1 MNILPFKPVHKTHER
16 LRKKREAEKQ
26 RLIQKIGIHSED
38 APLFSELL
46 RFLAYEESMQ
56 VK

>member
-16 LRKKREAEKQ
+16 LRKKREAERQ
-26 RLIQKIGIHSED
+26 RLIGKIGIRNED

-46 RFLAYEESMQ
+46 RFLAYEEIRGR
-56 VK
+56 K

>member
-1 MNILPFKPVHKTHER
+1 MTILPFKPVHRTYER

-26 RLIQKIGIHSED
+26 RLIEKIGIRNED

-46 RFLAYEESMQ
+46 RFLAYEESMRG
-56 VK
+56 K